1 MLDVA
6 SMSLVNELN
15 VYIQNR
21 VEQNE
26 NKVILSSILDQNGKV
41 AVEENKI
48 VATLIDIH
56 QETTL
61 INNQPT
67 RQNGDN
73 GVVRGSPT
81 IHLNLIMLFS
91 AYFSVNNYKEG
102 VEVSLICSIVFSR
115 EADLYSAKHARSPG
129 IVCGKAG
136 CPDVPPGY
144 QYQEQHVEFVGVK
157 VYAVDP
163 IQGQDAEFCGC
174 AGKRACGDCFGFG
187 NKIVM
192 IHAAP
197 F

>member
-6 SMSLVNELN
+6 SISLVNELN

-67 RQNGDN
+67 RSNGDN

-102 VEVSLICSIVFSR
+102 LKYLSYVVSFFQGKPTFTPQNTQGLRGSAVEKLVAQMYHLDTNTKNNMWNSLGLKYMPSILYKIRMLSFVDTQVSER
-115 EADLYSAKHARSPG
+115 
-129 IVCGKAG
+129 
-136 CPDVPPGY
+136 
-144 QYQEQHVEFVGVK
+144 VETVSGLATK
-157 VYAVDP
+157 S
-163 IQGQDAEFCGC
+163 
-174 AGKRACGDCFGFG
+174 
-187 NKIVM
+187 
-192 IHAAP
+192 
-197 F
+197 